1 MAADDRSRRT
11 GTGEAPAGSAAP
23 AELGAAARARAIA
36 AAVREVPGV
45 AGLSSGAFGTTATP
59 DAGGRVEGVAVRE
72 GEVEVGVV
80 VLLDRPIP
88 ETAADVREAVHT
100 AVRGGGGRVHVS
112 VEDVAEAKAEAAPGG
127 TATAA
132 EGGGGDAG

>member
-1 MAADDRSRRT
+1 M
-11 GTGEAPAGSAAP
+11 
-23 AELGAAARARAIA
+23 A

-59 DAGGRVEGVAVRE
+59 DAGGRVEGVAVRD

-100 AVRGGGGRVHVS
+100 AVCGGGGRVHVS
-112 VEDVAEAKAEAAPGG
+112 VEDVAEAQTAPEG